1 LKLNPDLIIA
11 TGGAN
16 EGASLSIKKVLE
28 TIGLATYLTPP
39 ERRCEI
45 LFAGNENLSDFV
57 KSYIETL
64 ATVSYSANVRP
75 TPDDETLDTAHF
87 ALVDAVNRVRFKQIT
102 GTSELFNLVGGRL
115 VPTATAFG
123 RMIRFLGRIYAP
135 SRSVLGIDVG
145 TRFTTVAAG
154 KMGRLA
160 LHVNQLGSGNDSD
173 LDTMLKIRP
182 MEISQRL
189 PFQAKEEQIQE
200 YLLNKALFPANTP
213 VIQEDL
219 ALEQAFSRYRIRAAV
234 AKAGEMYPGF
244 NIWGK
249 DGLLPGFEPI
259 VVAGS
264 AVSNAPS
271 MQQAVLML
279 LDSLQPIGIS
289 TLVLDSNNLMGAL
302 GVAGQIV
309 PAIPVNIL
317 ESGALVNLC
326 TVIAPYSNKRPGTTI
341 LLIHLVLDSG
351 EEIDIEVHQGTLM
364 RIPLSHGETAR
375 LYLEPLHNTDVG
387 LSRAKKGG
395 SYKVTGGALGLVI
408 DARGRPLRTSH
419 DPDIRAEILKSWAE
433 ALVI

>member
-1 LKLNPDLIIA
+1 VDCLAATISAGQDIKVVCAGLLPNVSLESAIHLAASSYTRIVDTISIADPRQQDAQVDAILKLNPDLIIA

-182 MEISQRL
+182 MEISQWL

-279 LDSLQPIGIS
+279 LDSGWVSL
-289 TLVLDSNNLMGAL
+289 L
-302 GVAGQIV
+302 
-309 PAIPVNIL
+309 
-317 ESGALVNLC
+317 
-326 TVIAPYSNKRPGTTI
+326 APYYW
-341 LLIHLVLDSG
+341 LSG
-351 EEIDIEVHQGTLM
+351 Q
-364 RIPLSHGETAR
+364 R
-375 LYLEPLHNTDVG
+375 L
-387 LSRAKKGG
+387 A
-395 SYKVTGGALGLVI
+395 
-408 DARGRPLRTSH
+408 
-419 DPDIRAEILKSWAE
+419 SWK
-433 ALVI
+433 